1 MPTAIRSKNNKTDI
15 HMKHAFTKGL
25 FVAATATLIAACSTD
40 DAADQMPVAP
50 GKIEVSLKAALPQS
64 RAQIEVDESN
74 GRFSG
79 SWEATDEL
87 TVYAKGSTSGEE
99 TPKFTYDA
107 DAKVFKGQLTEKKQ
121 DWTYQAVY
129 PAVDATPLNIPF
141 GAERTQKGSNFNGA
155 YDPLVSVPVTHVGA
169 EPGKTPQGEAVTF
182 GLNRLTAILAL
193 TFETDDATVK
203 AEKVKSVALT
213 AAGKTIAAKSFD
225 ITLGDQSGA
234 LNASEP
240 SETITLSYEAGSE
253 PTAASF
259 KAYFNVPAATYGK
272 LSVVI
277 TTEGHTASLDLTTDG
292 IELLPGELAYTTK
305 AVTKWDALAPAAAP
319 TMEWVGHTPNA
330 EGEYEPEEIKKP
342 MDVKVNI
349 QAEAGIESFIIK
361 INSPILATILQQL
374 GATDVVENTVTLDL
388 IDGTD
393 GAVTMV
399 KGLLLPEGLTDL
411 RGYSELLPLDLSG
424 LVPLILD
431 LGGADPNSIVGN
443 HIFTLSMTDTQNS
456 SITRTLTFYV
466 PAPPTITYAAGAW
479 NDMATFTLQNIPADA
494 QTVKVQYKTTDES
507 QWHDA
512 EVNSD
517 RTAAIVRPEFTSHT
531 SADWTTLE
539 AANVKPYKRKV
550 AGTGI
555 LDGKTYQYKLIVDSF
570 ESEVAEF
577 DSAAADRTNPA
588 IPALDQKELS
598 CYTTENNTDAT
609 WWGSGNNT
617 FAKSLCKHDATYKG
631 AHLKA
636 ESGGLVAFVGLAP
649 GNLFSGKFYRPST
662 DGTVYFGQPYQWA
675 KRPSGVK
682 VQYDAKTGNVNNGKH
697 GWKIAEGSPDY
708 ARIFVAIV
716 NWEKTRDV
724 TSGMSTPKGCWDPE
738 TSSDPSGDNC
748 GGGQIVAYASLWI
761 SQTALKGSFNE
772 VTLPFN
778 WYAEDVNPANAN
790 YSLVISCS
798 TSAYGDYLNGYKS
811 AEMYVGDFEW
821 VY

>member
-1 MPTAIRSKNNKTDI
+1 
-15 HMKHAFTKGL
+15 MKHAFTKGL

-107 DAKVFKGQLTEKKQ
+107 DAKVFKGQLTNATQ

-277 TTEGHTASLDLTTDG
+277 TTEGHTASFDLTDG
-292 IELLPGELAYTTK
+292 IELLAGELAYTTK

-649 GNLFSGKFYRPST
+649 GNLFSGKFYRSST

>member
-1 MPTAIRSKNNKTDI
+1 
-15 HMKHAFTKGL
+15 MKHAFTKGL

-107 DAKVFKGQLTEKKQ
+107 DAKVFKGQLTNATQ

-277 TTEGHTASLDLTTDG
+277 TTEGHTASFDLTDG
-292 IELLPGELAYTTK
+292 IELLAGELAYTTK

-512 EVNSD
+512 EVNSE
-517 RTAAIVRPEFTSHT
+517 RTAAIARPEFTSHT

-577 DSAAADRTNPA
+577 DSAAADLTNPA
-588 IPALDQKELS
+588 IPTLDQKELS

-636 ESGGLVAFVGLAP
+636 ESGGLVSFVGLAP

-724 TSGMSTPKGCWDPE
+724 TSGISTPKGCWDPE

>member
-1 MPTAIRSKNNKTDI
+1 
-15 HMKHAFTKGL
+15 MKHAFTKGL

-107 DAKVFKGQLTEKKQ
+107 DAKVFKGQLTNATQ

-277 TTEGHTASLDLTTDG
+277 TTEGHTASFDLTDG
-292 IELLPGELAYTTK
+292 IELLAGELAYTTK

-738 TSSDPSGDNC
+738 TSSNPSGDNC

>member
-1 MPTAIRSKNNKTDI
+1 
-15 HMKHAFTKGL
+15 MKHAFTKGL

-636 ESGGLVAFVGLAP
+636 ESEGLVAFVGLAP

>member
-1 MPTAIRSKNNKTDI
+1 
-15 HMKHAFTKGL
+15 MKHAFTKGL

-107 DAKVFKGQLTEKKQ
+107 DAKVFKGQLTNATQ

-193 TFETDDATVK
+193 TFKTDDATVK

-277 TTEGHTASLDLTTDG
+277 TTEGHTASFDLTDG
-292 IELLPGELAYTTK
+292 IELLAGELAYTTK

>member
-1 MPTAIRSKNNKTDI
+1 
-15 HMKHAFTKGL
+15 MKHAFTKGL

-87 TVYAKGSTSGEE
+87 TVYAEGSTSGEE

>member
-1 MPTAIRSKNNKTDI
+1 
-15 HMKHAFTKGL
+15 MKHAFTKGL

-107 DAKVFKGQLTEKKQ
+107 DAKVFKGQLTNATQ

-277 TTEGHTASLDLTTDG
+277 TTEGHTASFDLTDG
-292 IELLPGELAYTTK
+292 IELLAGELAYTTK

>member
-1 MPTAIRSKNNKTDI
+1 
-15 HMKHAFTKGL
+15 MKHAFTKGL

>member
-1 MPTAIRSKNNKTDI
+1 
-15 HMKHAFTKGL
+15 MKHAFTKGL

-64 RAQIEVDESN
+64 RAQIEVDEFN

-155 YDPLVSVPVTHVGA
+155 YDPLVSAPVTHDGA

-182 GLNRLTAILAL
+182 GLKRLTAILAL
-193 TFETDDATVK
+193 TFKTDDATVK

-225 ITLGDQSGA
+225 ITLDDQSGA
-234 LNASEP
+234 LNTDGQ

-253 PTAASF
+253 PAAASF

-292 IELLPGELAYTTK
+292 IELLPGELAYTAK
-305 AVTKWDALAPAAAP
+305 AVSGWTALAAAP
-319 TMEWVGHTPNA
+319 TLEWVDNPTF
-330 EGEYEPEEIKKP
+330 EPQEIKAG
-342 MDVKVNI
+342 MSVKVNL
-349 QAEAGIESFIIK
+349 QAAAGIEGFVIK
-361 INSPILATILQQL
+361 VDSKGLATILGQMQMP
-374 GATDVVENTVTLDL
+374 VVGTVT
-388 IDGTD
+388 
-393 GAVTMV
+393 TMDMINDPNTEAI
-399 KGLLLPEGLTDL
+399 KSMIPGFPDPLAGHTEAFQ
-411 RGYSELLPLDLSG
+411 LDLST

-431 LGGADPNSIVGN
+431 LPNMGIKDIFGN
-443 HIFTLSMTDTQNS
+443 HKFTLIMSDALGR
-456 SITRTLTFYV
+456 SIEKTLVFYV
-466 PAPPTITYAAGAW
+466 PAPNPTITYAAGAW
-479 NDMATFTLQNIPADA
+479 NDMATFTLQNVPADA

-512 EVNSD
+512 EVNSE
-517 RTAAIVRPEFTSHT
+517 RTAAIARPEFTSHT

-577 DSAAADRTNPA
+577 DSAAADLTNPA
-588 IPALDQKELS
+588 IPTLDQSAPTFDEKKVT
-598 CYTTENNTDAT
+598 CYTKNNNTDAT
-609 WWGSGNNT
+609 WWGSGSNT
-617 FAKSLCKHDATYKG
+617 AFGFMDITLCSYDATYKG
-631 AHLKA
+631 AYLK
-636 ESGGLVAFVGLAP
+636 SKNDVTLVKMAP
-649 GNLFSGKFYRPST
+649 GNLFSGKFYKGST
-662 DGTVYFGQPYQWA
+662 DMNGTVYFGQPYKWA

-682 VQYDAKTGNVNNGKH
+682 VKYDAKTGLVDNNYHKTD
-697 GWKIAEGSPDY
+697 KIAIGNPDY

-724 TSGMSTPKGCWDPE
+724 TSGVNTPTGCWDPE
-738 TSSDPSGDNC
+738 TSTDLSGDNY
-748 GGGQIVAYASLWI
+748 GGGQIIAYASFWV
-761 SQTALKGSFNE
+761 SQTELKGSFNE

-798 TSAYGDYLNGYKS
+798 TSAYGDYLAGYKS
-811 AEMYVGDFEW
+811 AGMYVGDFEW

>member
-1 MPTAIRSKNNKTDI
+1 
-15 HMKHAFTKGL
+15 MKHAFTKGL

-107 DAKVFKGQLTEKKQ
+107 DAKVFKGQLTNTTQ

-141 GAERTQKGSNFNGA
+141 GAKRTQKGSNFNGA
-155 YDPLVSVPVTHVGA
+155 YDPLVSAPVTHAGA

-225 ITLGDQSGA
+225 ITLDDQSGA

-253 PTAASF
+253 PAAASF

-277 TTEGHTASLDLTTDG
+277 TTEGHTASFDLTDG
-292 IELLPGELAYTTK
+292 IELLAGELAYTTK

-399 KGLLLPEGLTDL
+399 KGLLLPKGLTDL

-517 RTAAIVRPEFTSHT
+517 RTAAIARPEFTSHT

-539 AANVKPYKRKV
+539 AANVKLYKRKV

-577 DSAAADRTNPA
+577 DSAAANLTNPA
-588 IPALDQKELS
+588 IPTLDQKELS

-636 ESGGLVAFVGLAP
+636 ESGGLVSFVGLAP

>member
-1 MPTAIRSKNNKTDI
+1 
-15 HMKHAFTKGL
+15 MKHAFTKGL

-107 DAKVFKGQLTEKKQ
+107 DAKVFKGQLTNATQ

-277 TTEGHTASLDLTTDG
+277 TTEGHTASFDLTDG
-292 IELLPGELAYTTK
+292 IELLAGELAYTTK

-517 RTAAIVRPEFTSHT
+517 RTAAIARPEFTSHT

>member
-1 MPTAIRSKNNKTDI
+1 
-15 HMKHAFTKGL
+15 MKHAFTKGL

-107 DAKVFKGQLTEKKQ
+107 DAKVFKGQLTNATQ
-121 DWTYQAVY
+121 DWTYQAVF

-277 TTEGHTASLDLTTDG
+277 TTEGHTASFDLTDG
-292 IELLPGELAYTTK
+292 IELLAGELAYTTK

>member
-1 MPTAIRSKNNKTDI
+1 
-15 HMKHAFTKGL
+15 MKHAFTKGL

-155 YDPLVSVPVTHVGA
+155 YDPLVSAPVTHDGA

-182 GLNRLTAILAL
+182 GLKRLTAILAL
-193 TFETDDATVK
+193 TFKTDDATVK

-225 ITLGDQSGA
+225 ITLDDQSGA
-234 LNASEP
+234 LNTDGQ

-253 PTAASF
+253 PAAASF

-305 AVTKWDALAPAAAP
+305 AVSGWTALAAAP
-319 TMEWVGHTPNA
+319 TLEWVDNPTF
-330 EGEYEPEEIKKP
+330 EPQEIKAG
-342 MDVKVNI
+342 MSVKVNL
-349 QAEAGIESFIIK
+349 QAAAGIEGFVIK
-361 INSPILATILQQL
+361 VDSKGLATILGQMQMP
-374 GATDVVENTVTLDL
+374 VVGTVT
-388 IDGTD
+388 
-393 GAVTMV
+393 TMDMINDPNTEAI
-399 KGLLLPEGLTDL
+399 KSMIPGFPDPLAGHTEAFQ
-411 RGYSELLPLDLSG
+411 LDLST

-431 LGGADPNSIVGN
+431 LPNMGIKDIFGN
-443 HIFTLSMTDTQNS
+443 HKFTLIMSDALGR
-456 SITRTLTFYV
+456 SIEKTLVFYV
-466 PAPPTITYAAGAW
+466 PAPNPTITYAAGAW
-479 NDMATFTLQNIPADA
+479 NDMATFTLQNVPADA

-512 EVNSD
+512 EVNSE
-517 RTAAIVRPEFTSHT
+517 RTAAIARPEFTSHT

-577 DSAAADRTNPA
+577 DSAAADLTNPA
-588 IPALDQKELS
+588 IPTLDQSAPTFDEKKVT
-598 CYTTENNTDAT
+598 CYTKNNNTDAT
-609 WWGSGNNT
+609 WWGSGSNT
-617 FAKSLCKHDATYKG
+617 AFGFMDITLCSYDATYKG
-631 AHLKA
+631 AYLK
-636 ESGGLVAFVGLAP
+636 SK
-649 GNLFSGKFYRPST
+649 N
-662 DGTVYFGQPYQWA
+662 
-675 KRPSGVK
+675 
-682 VQYDAKTGNVNNGKH
+682 
-697 GWKIAEGSPDY
+697 
-708 ARIFVAIV
+708 
-716 NWEKTRDV
+716 DV
-724 TSGMSTPKGCWDPE
+724 TDR
-738 TSSDPSGDNC
+738 
-748 GGGQIVAYASLWI
+748 
-761 SQTALKGSFNE
+761 
-772 VTLPFN
+772 
-778 WYAEDVNPANAN
+778 
-790 YSLVISCS
+790 
-798 TSAYGDYLNGYKS
+798 KS
-811 AEMYVGDFEW
+811 V
-821 VY
+821 V

>member
-1 MPTAIRSKNNKTDI
+1 
-15 HMKHAFTKGL
+15 MKHAFTKGL

-87 TVYAKGSTSGEE
+87 TVYAEGSTSGEE

-107 DAKVFKGQLTEKKQ
+107 DAKVFKGQLTNATQ

-277 TTEGHTASLDLTTDG
+277 TTEGHTASFDLTDG
-292 IELLPGELAYTTK
+292 IELLAGELAYTTK

-399 KGLLLPEGLTDL
+399 KGLLLPKGLTDL

-517 RTAAIVRPEFTSHT
+517 RTAAIARPEFTSHT

-577 DSAAADRTNPA
+577 DSAAANLTNPA
-588 IPALDQKELS
+588 IPTLDQKELS

-636 ESGGLVAFVGLAP
+636 ESGGLVSFVGLAP

-821 VY
+821 IY

>member
-1 MPTAIRSKNNKTDI
+1 
-15 HMKHAFTKGL
+15 MKHAFTKGL

-79 SWEATDEL
+79 SWEVTDEL
-87 TVYAKGSTSGEE
+87 TVYAKGSTSGKE

-155 YDPLVSVPVTHVGA
+155 YDPLVSEPVTHVGA

-225 ITLGDQSGA
+225 ITLGDQPGA

-253 PTAASF
+253 PAAASF

-277 TTEGHTASLDLTTDG
+277 TTEGHTASFDLTDG
-292 IELLPGELAYTTK
+292 IELLAGELAYTTK

-399 KGLLLPEGLTDL
+399 KGLLLPKGLTDL

-517 RTAAIVRPEFTSHT
+517 RTAAIARPEFTSHT

-577 DSAAADRTNPA
+577 DSAAADLTNPA
-588 IPALDQKELS
+588 IPTLDQKELS

-636 ESGGLVAFVGLAP
+636 ESGGLVSFVGLAP

-821 VY
+821 IY

>member
-1 MPTAIRSKNNKTDI
+1 
-15 HMKHAFTKGL
+15 MKHAFTKGL

-107 DAKVFKGQLTEKKQ
+107 DAKVFKGQLTNATQ

-225 ITLGDQSGA
+225 ITLGDQSDALNA

-277 TTEGHTASLDLTTDG
+277 TTEGHTASFDLTDG
-292 IELLPGELAYTTK
+292 IELLAGELAYTTK
-305 AVTKWDALAPAAAP
+305 AVTKWDAAAP

-399 KGLLLPEGLTDL
+399 KGLLPEGLTDL

>member
-1 MPTAIRSKNNKTDI
+1 
-15 HMKHAFTKGL
+15 MKHAFTKGL

-305 AVTKWDALAPAAAP
+305 AVTKWDALAP

-494 QTVKVQYKTTDES
+494 QMVKVQYKTTDES

>member
-1 MPTAIRSKNNKTDI
+1 
-15 HMKHAFTKGL
+15 MKHAFTKGL

-107 DAKVFKGQLTEKKQ
+107 DAKVFKGQLTNTTQ

-141 GAERTQKGSNFNGA
+141 GAKRTQKGSNFNGA
-155 YDPLVSVPVTHVGA
+155 YDPLVSAPVTHAGA

-225 ITLGDQSGA
+225 ITLDDQSRA

-253 PTAASF
+253 PAAASF

-277 TTEGHTASLDLTTDG
+277 TTEGHTASFDLTDG
-292 IELLPGELAYTTK
+292 IELLAGKLAYTTK

-399 KGLLLPEGLTDL
+399 KGLLLPKGLTDL

-517 RTAAIVRPEFTSHT
+517 RTAAIARPEFTSHT

-577 DSAAADRTNPA
+577 DSAAANLTNPA
-588 IPALDQKELS
+588 IPTLDQKELS

-636 ESGGLVAFVGLAP
+636 ESGGLVSFVGLAP

>member
-1 MPTAIRSKNNKTDI
+1 
-15 HMKHAFTKGL
+15 MKHAFTKGL

-107 DAKVFKGQLTEKKQ
+107 DAKVFKGQLTNATQ

-155 YDPLVSVPVTHVGA
+155 YDPLVSALVTHNGA

-182 GLNRLTAILAL
+182 GLKRLTAILAL
-193 TFETDDATVK
+193 TFKTDDATVK

-225 ITLGDQSGA
+225 ITLDDQSGA
-234 LNASEP
+234 LNTDGQ

-253 PTAASF
+253 PAAASF

-277 TTEGHTASLDLTTDG
+277 TTEGHTASFDLTTDG
-292 IELLPGELAYTTK
+292 IELLAGELAYTTK